1 MMEKYFEIILII
13 DEVKEEKIFIDLKV
27 KVKISQSIKIDFYVR
42 QQLGRKK
49 DMIYVLFYLKKNKY
63 DDIGIL

>member
-13 DEVKEEKIFIDLKV
+13 DEVKEEKIFIDFKV
-27 KVKISQSIKIDFYVR
+27 KVKISQLIKIDFYVR

>member
-27 KVKISQSIKIDFYVR
+27 KVKISQLIKIDFYVR

>member
-13 DEVKEEKIFIDLKV
+13 DEVKEEKNFIDLKV
-27 KVKISQSIKIDFYVR
+27 KVKISQLIKIDFYVR

>member
-13 DEVKEEKIFIDLKV
+13 DEVKEEKVFIDLKV
-27 KVKISQSIKIDFYVR
+27 KVKISQLIKIDFYVR